1 MLDTGRNDLLRAVA
15 AGTAAVVGEAFL
27 RSLVR
32 HLGEAF
38 DADVCF
44 VSELL
49 ERRGD
54 RARVLAAWPEEIR
67 LPEGTEYDLAG
78 APCQYIVSRDVVS
91 VPENAPARFPQ
102 DELLVRHRLEGY
114 LGVVMKD
121 ATGGRIGYVGV
132 LSKRRLEPSD
142 EQLAALQI
150 FAARA
155 GAELDRRRSEAALRE
170 RETEIAASRARVV
183 QAADEERRRIGRDLH
198 DGVQQRLVVLT
209 QRLDVA
215 RRALSSSDH
224 STANDLLAEARE
236 HAAAAGQDLRE
247 LAHGLHPAGLSERGL
262 DGALRLLGARSPL
275 PLRLEALPGRRL
287 PDTIEVTVYYLVSEA
302 ISNAVKHAGASCL
315 TVSVVQRGRTLHVDV
330 ADDGAGGASRDGGSG
345 LRGLGD
351 RVGALGGTLDVH
363 SPPGHGTCL
372 SARIPLAPFRDA
384 RDPFLEFGHDDDG
397 GLGERLIELVLS
409 GRKTASV
416 SLAREWELEGGAP
429 RIGQPLPIMDHRG
442 VRRGTVEVVRVA
454 VLPFSLID
462 GDAIRAESAGTAT
475 VDEWRETQWRF
486 YEGCR
491 DEIAVLL
498 GEPGWR
504 LSEDEPMVITWFR
517 LVGSGGAG

>member
-1 MLDTGRNDLLRAVA
+1 
-15 AGTAAVVGEAFL
+15 VVGEAFL
-27 RSLVR
+27 RSLARSV
-32 HLGEAF
+32 GEAMGG
-38 DADVCF
+38 ADVCF
-44 VSELL
+44 LAELL
-49 ERRGD
+49 ERRRD
-54 RARVLAAWPEEIR
+54 RARVLASWPEGLN
-67 LPEGTEYDLAG
+67 LPEGLEYDLDG
-78 APCQYIVSRDVVS
+78 APCRYVLERDVVS
-91 VPENAPARFPQ
+91 YPERTPELFPD
-102 DELLVRHRLEGY
+102 DELIVRHRLEGY
-114 LGVVMKD
+114 LGVAMHD
-121 ATGGRIGYVGV
+121 AAGETIGYVGV
-132 LSKRRLEPSD
+132 LSKQRFEASQ

-155 GAELDRRRSEAALRE
+155 GAELCRRRSEATLRE

-183 QAADEERRRIGRDLH
+183 QAADDERRRIGRDLH

-215 RRALSSSDH
+215 RRALDH
-224 STANDLLAEARE
+224 DPESAAELLAEARE

-275 PLRLEALPGRRL
+275 PLELKALPGRRL

-302 ISNAVKHAGASCL
+302 ISNAVKHAHATHL
-315 TVSVVQRGRTLHVDV
+315 TVEVLQRGRTLHVDV
-330 ADDGAGGASRDGGSG
+330 TDDGVGGAVREGGSG
-345 LRGLGD
+345 LGGLGD
-351 RVGALGGTLDVH
+351 RVGALGGRLDVI
-363 SPPGHGTCL
+363 SPKGAGTRL
-372 SARIPLAPFRDA
+372 HAEIPLAPFRDA
-384 RDPFLEFGHDDDG
+384 RDPFLEFGHDGDG
-397 GLGERLIELVLS
+397 GLGEQLIAQVIAGEKS
-409 GRKTASV
+409 ASV

-429 RIGQPLPIMDHRG
+429 SIGQRLPIMDHRG
-442 VRRGTVEVVRVA
+442 VRRAQVCVTRVA

-462 GDAIRAESAGTAT
+462 EEAVRAESAGSRT

-504 LSEDEPMVITWFR
+504 LTEDEPMVITWFK
-517 LVGSGGAG
+517 LA